1 MGDPRLELAYC
12 AYVGLDAWLYHL
24 DDFTTAEK
32 RLYAVSPHAV
42 KVLQANFAF
51 QVWDFALS
59 LLHKELRAPEML
71 AHHALAALLCYWG
84 MTMPYMHY
92 YSVYFMCVLPMIP
105 IPRFSFQHLAL

>member
-1 MGDPRLELAYC
+1 M
-12 AYVGLDAWLYHL
+12 YHL